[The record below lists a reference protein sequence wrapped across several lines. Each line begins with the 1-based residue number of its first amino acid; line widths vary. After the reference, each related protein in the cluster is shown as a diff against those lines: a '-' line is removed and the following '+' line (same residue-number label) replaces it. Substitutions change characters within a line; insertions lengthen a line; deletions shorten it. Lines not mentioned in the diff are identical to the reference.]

1 MHGDFTFCLPF
12 LYQSRSQLA
21 QVVDRALKTL
31 PFLYQNH
38 VLAGKANVRVS
49 GPKSGVRDPVLRR
62 AVRHRAVTRVA
73 VGEITVQV
81 LGEATSV
88 VVTLMHTLYQF
99 CLRGQGGSCINV
111 YHYNMKTTTNKTI
124 RELRRIL
131 GQTQGEFAAL
141 IGASKDTVASWDTG
155 RNPVSASM
163 ARRIAL
169 VTGVDERSL
178 LKPGGEL
185 MVRLTCPR
193 RRYTMEE
200 FGRYRKQFWGAS
212 GEESVRRQWRPCA
225 DTLELVFLAAVKGE
239 MTGGRLPGVVDSFIQ
254 WCRQAREEFQL
265 GPAIEAELATRQ
277 GTL

>member
-1 MHGDFTFCLPF
+1 
-12 LYQSRSQLA
+12 
-21 QVVDRALKTL
+21 
-31 PFLYQNH
+31 
-38 VLAGKANVRVS
+38 
-49 GPKSGVRDPVLRR
+49 
-62 AVRHRAVTRVA
+62 
-73 VGEITVQV
+73 
-81 LGEATSV
+81 
-88 VVTLMHTLYQF
+88 
-99 CLRGQGGSCINV
+99 
-111 YHYNMKTTTNKTI
+111 MKTTTNKTI

-193 RRYTMEE
+193 RRYTVEE
-200 FGRYRKQFWGAS
+200 FGRYRKQFWGS
-212 GEESVRRQWRPCA
+212 TGEESVRRQWRPCA

-277 GTL
+277 GTLELTHSYRQWREIAKDDPEMARKMGFKDNPKRGDEESLSLKLETVPEWMPGTSMRAGRR